1 MKTILQKLMCMAF
14 AAMACMSVNAQAT
27 SGSCGDNATWEYDNG
42 TLTIAGTGEITTYS
56 TENPTAYPWF
66 AQLENIQTVIIGEGI
81 TNIPAWA
88 FGMYENL
95 ASVSLPSTLRSIGN
109 SALEECAFTS
119 ITLPEGLESIG
130 YMAFLMAKF
139 TELTIP
145 STVTNIDGNA
155 FNYSDL
161 VTVTSL
167 ATTPPSQ
174 TVGAGDGLFENCSS
188 LNAINVPAASVD
200 AYKAASGWSNYAAL
214 IVAGGSAP
222 ATTTFTYTAS
232 EKVTS
237 FDTYANFTGATG
249 VSSHEFADG
258 AGTVVYEGTVTAIA
272 DGMMGTSYYSQNTS
286 LTGVV
291 IPSGVETIGMGAF
304 SYCSNLAS
312 VTLPDDL
319 ITLDQ
324 GSFAYTKIASVTI
337 PDQVENINAAAFMG
351 CTQLTSIDIPNSV
364 TFLGNNIFL
373 GCSKLASVTLGSGII
388 AISRKLFDNC
398 VMLESIVIPDGVTII
413 GAEAFMGCTGLKTV
427 TIGSGVTEIEDG
439 STNGYD
445 EAFRDCSSVT
455 DVYCYASPTTLTWAK
470 NSNTTIF
477 KSSKATLFHVA
488 DADAWN
494 TKFPSANVTFVGD
507 LNAFALADNADN
519 TAAIA
524 VRNGKVCDV
533 TLTGRTL
540 QTGSY
545 NTFAV
550 PFDISAAELLAKGI
564 TAKKLTASSF
574 ADGVLSQ
581 TFADAA
587 TIEAGK
593 PYLVKVSAN
602 VVNPVFEGVTISNT
616 TTNTETTAVDFI
628 PTMGKTEVTGD
639 AESTLFLGAAN
650 TLYYPTSLPADMKGF
665 RAYFVVK
672 GEAALAPA
680 RGFSMDFGDGE
691 TTGIISLKAEGTTNG
706 EKGIYTLDGRKL
718 QGQSTQKGVYIVNG
732 KKVIK

>member
-1 MKTILQKLMCMAF
+1 MKTILQKLMCMAV

-81 TNIPAWA
+81 TNIPDWA

-188 LNAINVPAASVD
+188 LNTINVPAASVD

-249 VSSHEFADG
+249 ISSHEFADG

-445 EAFRDCSSVT
+445 EAFRDCSGVT

-494 TKFPSANVTFVGD
+494 TKFPNANVTFVGD
-507 LNAFALADNADN
+507 LAPSIAGNAVDGVYWATYYNSAANMKADANTTVYKAAINGNSLTLTEIDDKVITAGQAVILKSTGANFSMTTSAAVSAADYSDNALEGVDVA
-519 TAAIA
+519 TA
-524 VRNGKVCDV
+524 V
-533 TLTGRTL
+533 
-540 QTGSY
+540 
-545 NTFAV
+545 
-550 PFDISAAELLAKGI
+550 SAGFKYY
-564 TAKKLTASSF
+564 
-574 ADGVLSQ
+574 VLSNENS
-581 TFADAA
+581 TLGFYHYTGA
-587 TIEAGK
+587 TLGANKAFIKVLDDSTA
-593 PYLVKVSAN
+593 PSYLSFN
-602 VVNPVFEGVTISNT
+602 FGS
-616 TTNTETTAVDFI
+616 ETTDIAGVRCKTADVRSNVYNLAGQRVMQ
-628 PTMGKTEVTGD
+628 PT
-639 AESTLFLGAAN
+639 
-650 TLYYPTSLPADMKGF
+650 KG
-665 RAYFVVK
+665 
-672 GEAALAPA
+672 L
-680 RGFSMDFGDGE
+680 
-691 TTGIISLKAEGTTNG
+691 
-706 EKGIYTLDGRKL
+706 
-718 QGQSTQKGVYIVNG
+718 YIVNG
-732 KKVIK
+732 KKVVIK

>member
-1 MKTILQKLMCMAF
+1 MKTILQRLMCMVI

-88 FGMYENL
+88 FAMYENL

-188 LNAINVPAASVD
+188 LTTINVPAASVD

-249 VSSHEFADG
+249 ISSHEFADG

-286 LTGVV
+286 LTGIV

-373 GCSKLASVTLGSGII
+373 GCSKLASVTLGSGIT

-398 VMLESIVIPDGVTII
+398 VKLESIVIPDGITKI

-445 EAFRDCSSVT
+445 EAFRDCSGVT
-455 DVYCYASPTTLTWAK
+455 DVYCYANPATLTWAK

-494 TKFPSANVTFVGD
+494 TKFPNANVTFVGD
-507 LNAFALADNADN
+507 LAPAVVGNAVDGIYWATYYNSSANMKADANTTVYKAAINGSSLTLTEIADRIVNAGEGVILKSTGASIAMTTAAAASATNYTDNA
-519 TAAIA
+519 
-524 VRNGKVCDV
+524 
-533 TLTGRTL
+533 L
-540 QTGSY
+540 
-545 NTFAV
+545 
-550 PFDISAAELLAKGI
+550 E
-564 TAKKLTASSF
+564 
-574 ADGVLSQ
+574 GV
-581 TFADAA
+581 DAA
-587 TIEAGK
+587 TAPASGYK
-593 PYLVKVSAN
+593 YYVLSN
-602 VVNPVFEGVTISNT
+602 EG
-616 TTNTETTAVDFI
+616 
-628 PTMGKTEVTGD
+628 
-639 AESTLFLGAAN
+639 STLGFYHFTGATLGANKAFIKVDE
-650 TLYYPTSLPADMKGF
+650 S
-665 RAYFVVK
+665 
-672 GEAALAPA
+672 AAPE
-680 RGFSMDFGDGE
+680 FYSFDFGGN
-691 TTGIISLKAEGTTNG
+691 TTGIKSVQGERLKVNG
-706 EKGIYTLDGRKL
+706 SEFYDL
-718 QGQSTQKGVYIVNG
+718 QGRRVAQPTKGLYIVNG
-732 KKVIK
+732 KKVVIK